1 MPFLL
6 YTILDNI
13 NIATKS
19 HGTVRKAA
27 ENQNFL
33 NTFPIKK
40 GNGKQRKTLSLLFSY
55 HLLKF
60 TT

>member
-19 HGTVRKAA
+19 HDTARKAV

-40 GNGKQRKTLSLLFSY
+40 GNDKQKEKHIITI
-55 HLLKF
+55 
-60 TT
+60 